1 MVLRHDSSINFIQPS
16 GGNILETHHAEF
28 ESLTPTPSLPSGG
41 VWFDPNDIA
50 LRAGETRTERLK
62 YQTVSGVREVRV
74 DEGYTAQHRTA
85 LLNMGSPP
93 EEYNATF
100 DAIMDDKFYDQSGT
114 DFTIQ
119 VSGLYRVSY
128 TIDIQNDSGGGN
140 NDGVNQIR
148 VLRNGVDIP
157 QSASRYFQDGSTTN
171 AGTSKSFLVALDVDD
186 ILTFEFSIIG
196 GGGNSYVWA
205 GVADNLN
212 IEFIR
217 RWSARD
223 DEAGPDAA

>member
-1 MVLRHDSSINFIQPS
+1 MKLDSNINFIQPS

-28 ESLTPTPSLPSGG
+28 ESLNPPSLPSGS

-62 YQTVSGVREVRV
+62 YQTVSGVREIRV

-85 LLNMGSPP
+85 LLAMGTPP
-93 EEYNATF
+93 EDYTANVDEF
-100 DAIMDDKFYDQSGT
+100 MDDKFYDQSGT

-119 VSGLYRVSY
+119 ASGLYRVSY
-128 TIDIQNDSGGGN
+128 TIDIENDSGGGN

-148 VLRNGVDIP
+148 VLRNGVGIP
-157 QSASRYFQDGSTTN
+157 QSESRYYQDGATST
-171 AGTSKSFLVALDVDD
+171 AGVSKSFLIALDVDD
-186 ILTFEFSIIG
+186 VLTFEFDVID
-196 GGGNSYVWA
+196 GGGNSYNWIGA
-205 GVADNLN
+205 LDNLN

-217 RWSARD
+217 RWTSSN
-223 DEAGPDAA
+223 DEAGPDA